1 MRPTKTFFS
10 KLLASYL
17 LIGVLPLV
25 ILSPLAYIVT
35 RNILVERTKE
45 TTQEFATL
53 GYRQLEAVVD
63 DAVLILETIATDPVF
78 VPLFDGPL
86 TDDERTSLYNSL
98 FLLLMGRQNKPAV
111 YVVDSSLSV
120 RLNSAEIPPEYHL
133 EQYQSWGVLRKAAI
147 ADGEVILYLHRANDP
162 YQRVMSIARYV
173 QIPTFSGYI
182 ILDLFEA
189 HLAEVLAKIPAN
201 MMVNLAILDEHKTMG
216 IPFKGSIS
224 GEDVTVVRQ
233 QEHLLLTPQTTPS
246 GSRRIYA
253 IEPDHQ
259 GAFFVAATHSLQ
271 QIDEITSLI
280 ATISIGLGT
289 LLTLLGFYLAFIY
302 SRKASEPLKEVVRCL
317 ERVGEGDFSAR
328 TAVTSNDEFGLLARS
343 VDQMVVDMQR
353 LIEVNNQREQS
364 LRSAQIKAL
373 QAQLNP
379 HFMFN
384 CLELIKWYILLG
396 EVENASQTVIEL
408 GQLLRSTLDLGGGL
422 ITLSEELE
430 IIGHYLALQQRR
442 LGARLSVSIE
452 VDDRLRGLMIPRFLL
467 QPLVENAVMHGLE
480 KKRGKGALRVTAERR
495 GGTVTFVIADNG
507 VGMKSES
514 AQEIIR
520 YRKIIDPM
528 QEGTGVQNV
537 LRRLLLYYGEQC
549 TIDITSE
556 QGEGTRI
563 TIVIEEEG
571 LQWKSD

>member
-353 LIEVNNQREQS
+353 LIEVNNQREQLS
-364 LRSAQIKAL
+364 LI
-373 QAQLNP
+373 
-379 HFMFN
+379 H
-384 CLELIKWYILLG
+384 I
-396 EVENASQTVIEL
+396 
-408 GQLLRSTLDLGGGL
+408 
-422 ITLSEELE
+422 
-430 IIGHYLALQQRR
+430 
-442 LGARLSVSIE
+442 
-452 VDDRLRGLMIPRFLL
+452 
-467 QPLVENAVMHGLE
+467 
-480 KKRGKGALRVTAERR
+480 
-495 GGTVTFVIADNG
+495 
-507 VGMKSES
+507 
-514 AQEIIR
+514 
-520 YRKIIDPM
+520 
-528 QEGTGVQNV
+528 
-537 LRRLLLYYGEQC
+537 
-549 TIDITSE
+549 
-556 QGEGTRI
+556 
-563 TIVIEEEG
+563 
-571 LQWKSD
+571 